1 MCDIW
6 KINNP
11 KLKRYTFRKKHVSG
25 LIQRRLDYFY
35 ISDSKPVSVKNTYV
49 LASLL
54 TDHSPISFSYCK
66 NEESNRGR
74 GFWKFN
80 NSLIENE
87 EYFQQMKKYIS
98 DTLNE
103 LFNENIL
110 DAQIKWEYFKYN
122 IRNYTIAFSKKLA
135 KNTNKNSVD
144 LESKLKHFERHYENY
159 VDKIDYKVCKQQLD
173 AIYEEKPKCIKIISK
188 YNWFAL
194 GEKSTKFFLNL
205 EKH

>member
-1 MCDIW
+1 MYGDKPTLKNKFIAKFIEFKERYDLCDIW

-11 KLKRYTFRKKHVSG
+11 KLKRYTFRQKHVSG

-35 ISDSKPVSVKNTYV
+35 ISDSKPVSVKSTYV

-66 NEESNRGR
+66 NEERNRGR

-87 EYFQQMKKYIS
+87 EYVQQMKKYIS

-110 DAQIKWEYFKYN
+110 DDQIKWEYFKYN
-122 IRNYTIAFSKKLA
+122 IRNYAINFSKKIT
-135 KNTNKNSVD
+135 KNTNKKSVD

-159 VDKIDYKVCKQQLD
+159 VDKIDYIVFK
-173 AIYEEKPKCIKIISK
+173 
-188 YNWFAL
+188 
-194 GEKSTKFFLNL
+194 
-205 EKH
+205 

>member
-11 KLKRYTFRKKHVSG
+11 KLKRYTFRQKHVSG

-35 ISDSKPVSVKNTYV
+35 ISDSKPVSVKSTYV

-110 DAQIKWEYFKYN
+110 DDQIKWEYFKYN
-122 IRNYTIAFSKKLA
+122 IRNYTSNFSKKLS
-135 KNTNKNSVD
+135 KNTNK
-144 LESKLKHFERHYENY
+144 K
-159 VDKIDYKVCKQQLD
+159 
-173 AIYEEKPKCIKIISK
+173 KCRLRIKTQA
-188 YNWFAL
+188 F
-194 GEKSTKFFLNL
+194 
-205 EKH
+205 